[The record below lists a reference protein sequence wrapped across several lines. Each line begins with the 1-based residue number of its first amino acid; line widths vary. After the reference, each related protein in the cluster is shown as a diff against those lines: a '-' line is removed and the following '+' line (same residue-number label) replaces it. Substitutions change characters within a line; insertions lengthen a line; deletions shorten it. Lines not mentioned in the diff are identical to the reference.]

1 MTTEYRSHQML
12 WGRCQIWLVI
22 CQIGFVVGRAQ
33 VWADEDVLRE
43 SQRWLSDPQSPASQP
58 GCVQLFAMKVIT
70 SIVLNAP
77 VAKRWNM
84 NSETEAAG
92 LPCPDS
98 AASLVRISHRSLLV
112 LLRFS
117 KSLCSSSVL
126 TLKERKS
133 SILNLNILLELL
145 LARRTWGSTVQEA
158 SASFLGGRWDAV
170 FPLNCF
176 QS

>member
-1 MTTEYRSHQML
+1 M
-12 WGRCQIWLVI
+12 WLFI

-58 GCVQLFAMKVIT
+58 GCVHLSALKKITVIVKWT
-70 SIVLNAP
+70 WSSPLQGSDQISNSP
-77 VAKRWNM
+77 KM
-84 NSETEAAG
+84 NSEMEAAG

-98 AASLVRISHRSLLV
+98 AASLVRICHRSLLV
-112 LLRFS
+112 LFRIS